1 MLQLP
6 TWVLIVN
13 ALALPLI
20 ALIAAAIGFL
30 QWRTA
35 ELKRKQDLYDKRYAF
50 FEKIWKMYC
59 RVYHDQNAGPL
70 FGDDLLEYEH
80 EASFLFG
87 DDIFR
92 HLTEIPKHQD
102 LSFHEYEWFIKP
114 FRKYL
119 SLR

>member
-1 MLQLP
+1 MQQVP
-6 TWVLIVN
+6 NWIFIVN
-13 ALALPLI
+13 ALAIPVI

-35 ELKRKQDLYDKRYAF
+35 ELKRKQDLYDKRYLF
-50 FEKIWKMYC
+50 FEKIWKLYC
-59 RVYHDQNAGPL
+59 RVYHDPNATPL
-70 FGDDLLEYEH
+70 FEDDLVEYEH

-87 DDIFR
+87 DDIAR
-92 HLTEIPKHQD
+92 HLTEVPKHQD
-102 LSFHEYEWFIKP
+102 SSVHEYEWFIRP